1 MSKRSRQRAQ
11 KSKLGGGGGGGGGG
25 DGSSGASGGDPAHD
39 VATAPAVAAPI
50 ISKAQKRNAQKR
62 RAAQKR
68 RDERQDDAATSK
80 KQPKKQP
87 KQPKQQQAGPSAL
100 PVVHEDE
107 HVVAINKPAG
117 LLCHPSPG
125 YWEHGTVVHELAAR
139 QRLPGFS
146 PIPPE
151 MLGERQSHTGE
162 ADSVIPRAIVHRLD
176 RGTTGL
182 MLIAKT
188 TLAEAHLTQ
197 QFKGRTTRK
206 KYVALLH
213 GRLRDTGAG
222 RSMPRQPGEIFVDA
236 PIGRDP
242 ARPGKMRVDGD
253 GSKAAQSVVHVHA
266 YCASS
271 RVALVSVD
279 LLTGRQHQIR
289 VHCAHLGAAVA
300 NDEAY
305 GTDVASFRQLA
316 APLGPLPRARPLLHA
331 WSMAVPHPVSALGTL
346 EVHAPLPADMQ
357 RIVAQLWPQLS
368 TDPSAWP
375 RMPLAR
381 MDEADR
387 SSQ

>member
-11 KSKLGGGGGGGGGG
+11 NSKLGGGGGGGGGG
-25 DGSSGASGGDPAHD
+25 SSEGTPTDDGAA
-39 VATAPAVAAPI
+39 AAVAAP

-62 RAAQKR
+62 RAAQKKR
-68 RDERQDDAATSK
+68 EERPDDAVAPQ

-87 KQPKQQQAGPSAL
+87 KQPKQSQAGPSAL
-100 PVVHEDE
+100 AVVHEDE

-151 MLGERQSHTGE
+151 MLGERQSYTGE

-188 TLAEAHLTQ
+188 AQAEAHLAQ

-213 GRLRDTGAG
+213 GRLRDTGGAG
-222 RSMPRQPGEIFVDA
+222 RATPRQPGEIFVDA

-242 ARPGKMRVDGD
+242 ARPGKMKVDGD
-253 GSKAAQSVVHVHA
+253 GSKTAQSVVHAHA

-289 VHCAHLGAAVA
+289 IHCAHLGAAVA

-305 GTDVASFRQLA
+305 GTDVAGFRQA
-316 APLGPLPRARPLLHA
+316 LGPLPRSRPLLHA
-331 WSMAVPHPVSALGTL
+331 WSMAVPHPSSARGTL
-346 EVHAPLPADMQ
+346 EVRAPLPDDML
-357 RIVAQLWPQLS
+357 RVVARLWPQLP

-375 RMPLAR
+375 RMSLAQ
-381 MDEADR
+381 MDEAD
-387 SSQ
+387 SNSQ

>member
-11 KSKLGGGGGGGGGG
+11 KSKLGGGGGGGGS
-25 DGSSGASGGDPAHD
+25 SSGDSRGDPPDA
-39 VATAPAVAAPI
+39 AAAAVAAP

-68 RDERQDDAATSK
+68 RDEWPDDAVT
-80 KQPKKQP
+80 PKKQP
-87 KQPKQQQAGPSAL
+87 EKQPKRPKQQQVVLSAL

-146 PIPPE
+146 PIPAE

-162 ADSVIPRAIVHRLD
+162 ADSIIPRAIVHRLD

-188 TLAEAHLTQ
+188 AQAEAHLAQ

-213 GRLRDTGAG
+213 GRLRDSGSPG
-222 RSMPRQPGEIFVDA
+222 RSMPQQPGEIFVDA
-236 PIGRDP
+236 PVGRDP
-242 ARPGKMRVDGD
+242 ARPGKMKVGGD

-266 YCASS
+266 YCAAS

-289 VHCAHLGAAVA
+289 IHCAHLGAAVA
-300 NDEAY
+300 NDDAY
-305 GTDVASFRQLA
+305 GTDVASIRRA
-316 APLGPLPRARPLLHA
+316 LGPLPRARPLLHA
-331 WSMAVPHPVSALGTL
+331 WSMAVPHPSSALGTL
-346 EVHAPLPADMQ
+346 EVRAPLPSDML
-357 RIVAQLWPQLS
+357 RVVARLWPELP

-375 RMPLAR
+375 RVSLAS
-381 MDEADR
+381 MDEADG
-387 SSQ
+387 SY